1 MRFHTRFIAIA
12 LPVMLAAT
20 PPCAAAER
28 SFENLDRL
36 DSLVTMTVGANIGQP
51 GGPVAPV
58 DRRLRLAAC
67 PRTPTVE
74 GPTFGAA
81 VIRCEAIGWRI
92 RVPLSQGGAYA
103 ALQQDGLP
111 AAVPPLPAKTSSP
124 ATAAPTFVRPAPP
137 QQPAPAKV
145 SIVKKGDPVQLVA
158 GNAGFSVSRMM
169 IADQDGAAGE
179 TIRLRAERTA
189 PTVVGRVEAN
199 GIVRV
204 PGFD

>member
-1 MRFHTRFIAIA
+1 MRFIAIA
-12 LPVMLAAT
+12 LPMIVAAT
-20 PPCAAAER
+20 PASAAAPR

-36 DSLVTMTVGANIGQP
+36 DSLVTMTVGANIGEP

-81 VIRCEAIGWRI
+81 VIKCDAIGWRI

-111 AAVPPLPAKTSSP
+111 VA
-124 ATAAPTFVRPAPP
+124 AAPVPAQNPSRVYLSATPAPGFTRPAPP
-137 QQPAPAKV
+137 VAAPARV
-145 SIVKKGDPVQLVA
+145 TIVKKGDPVQLVA
-158 GNAGFSVSRMM
+158 GNARFQVSRMM
-169 IADQDGAAGE
+169 IADEDGAVGE
-179 TIRLRAERTA
+179 TIRLRADRTA
-189 PTVVGRVEAN
+189 QAVVGRVEAD